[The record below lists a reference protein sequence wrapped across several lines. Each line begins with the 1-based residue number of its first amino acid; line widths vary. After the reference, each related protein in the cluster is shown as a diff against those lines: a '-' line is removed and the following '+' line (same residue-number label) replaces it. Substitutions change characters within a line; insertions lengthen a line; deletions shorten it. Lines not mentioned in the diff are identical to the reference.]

1 MAQGIPTLQV
11 PVAPAPMVAPA
22 PYVPPTSYVTPAP
35 YVPQTPPAPT
45 GNISGQLDA
54 GHGKSIIDAASNY
67 NIMEII
73 NRGLAYAIIIAG
85 FLSVI
90 FIFVGGI
97 SFILSG
103 GQEDKIKS
111 AVSTIRY
118 AIIGLIVTI
127 LATVIIGTVGKAM
140 GLDIIQYIKFGEI
153 IDTIKSITSSAGTTQ
168 GLN

>member
-1 MAQGIPTLQV
+1 MAGLNN
-11 PVAPAPMVAPA
+11 
-22 PYVPPTSYVTPAP
+22 
-35 YVPQTPPAPT
+35 T
-45 GNISGQLDA
+45 GGGSQ
-54 GHGKSIIDAASNY
+54 SIVEAAQNY
-67 NIMEII
+67 QILEII

-85 FLSVI
+85 FLSVV

-118 AIIGLIVTI
+118 SIIGLIITI

-140 GLDIIQYIKFGEI
+140 GLDIIRYINFGDI
-153 IDTIKSITSSAGTTQ
+153 IDTITQITNEADSGNSRS
-168 GLN
+168 LN